1 MTALWLVRHGQTDWN
16 AAGRWQGQSEVPLN
30 AQGRAQ
36 AAALAARLN
45 GTPFEAVYSSDL
57 PRARVTAE
65 IIAQQLGLPV
75 RCDGRLREINH
86 GQWEGLLGSE
96 IPARDPAAWAA
107 RERDPLH
114 TPSPGGESPVQ
125 VAARVWAAADDIARA
140 HPAGPVI
147 VVSHGFAL
155 ATLLCRARGLP
166 LEQAR
171 ELIPEN
177 VQPEVIEWGVAC

>member
-1 MTALWLVRHGQTDWN
+1 MTVLWLARHGQTDWN
-16 AAGRWQGQSEVPLN
+16 ASGRWQGQSEVPLN

-57 PRARVTAE
+57 QRARVTAE
-65 IIAQQLGLPV
+65 IIAQRLGLPL

-96 IPARDPAAWAA
+96 IPARFPVEWQA

-140 HPAGPVI
+140 HPAGPVLI
-147 VVSHGFAL
+147 ISHGFAL

-166 LEQAR
+166 LEIAP
-171 ELIPEN
+171 ELIPAN
-177 VQPEVIEWGVAC
+177 ARVEVIAWEPQL